1 LYETNPTD
9 EATHSERHFFVSR
22 SIGFC
27 TSKNEPT
34 SVQIFF
40 FRKKNNTNKQT
51 KIQRQNQ
58 NTSMH
63 DILNPFPIFLVC
75 FLKMVV
81 KKRIN
86 LPKTKHHH
94 NKF

>member
-1 LYETNPTD
+1 MKQIQPMRQPTQSVIFLFLEVLD
-9 EATHSERHFFVSR
+9 SALQ
-22 SIGFC
+22 
-27 TSKNEPT
+27 KNEPT

-40 FRKKNNTNKQT
+40 FRKKKNTNKQT

-75 FLKMVV
+75 FLKMVA

>member
-1 LYETNPTD
+1 MRQPTQSVIFLFLEVLD
-9 EATHSERHFFVSR
+9 SALQKMNRQAFKFFSL
-22 SIGFC
+22 
-27 TSKNEPT
+27 E
-34 SVQIFF
+34 
-40 FRKKNNTNKQT
+40 KKIIQTNKQT